1 MLVQSYTFYFEVQI
15 FNVFLYPKIGF
26 IREETY
32 LCKVV

>member
-1 MLVQSYTFYFEVQI
+1 MRVQSETFYFDLQI
-15 FNVFLYPKIGF
+15 FNLFLYPKIGF